1 MSHLIEARPPAVPAL
16 LRDAIRRGIH
26 GIYTGIRGGSA
37 LDLPPPLPPP
47 GNYQV
52 HYLFNGAVSAAPR
65 RRIKT
70 LHYAVPWVGFGS
82 CFVGRMRRRRRL
94 CGAGVGT
101 GGVRDAAGTGGVA
114 PRPGIS
120 GYRASFASTKLRHL
134 PPLPVVVVN
143 A

>member
-1 MSHLIEARPPAVPAL
+1 VSHLIEARPPAVPAL

-47 GNYQV
+47 GDYQV
-52 HYLFNGAVSAAPR
+52 HYLFNGPVSAAPR

-82 CFVGRMRRRRRL
+82 CFVGRMRRRRGLRSR
-94 CGAGVGT
+94 C
-101 GGVRDAAGTGGVA
+101 RDRRGQGCCRHWLRRAAPWYLGLPREFCVHETTTFA
-114 PRPGIS
+114 P
-120 GYRASFASTKLRHL
+120 
-134 PPLPVVVVN
+134 PPRRRR
-143 A
+143 